1 LCQFQVESIQ
11 RWTYILILKFIGLP
25 RELTLFVERDR
36 ERETQRQRETE
47 RERERERENFINIKG
62 QR

>member
-47 RERERERENFINIKG
+47 REREREREFY
-62 QR
+62 